1 MRRRQTST
9 PVPSRRSSRRWRRSA
24 SIPPSWLL
32 PIGCRPLWRP
42 IPSGSAS
49 RSGCRAGHPSAAAG
63 GERPLLA
70 VSAAAGRR
78 RAGGQRQR
86 GVAQRLMHHQQAG
99 TLGGL
104 RWCKTLHQMHRCGA
118 FCAAPLRRI
127 LPDLSPV
134 FAIKGPLCGLSF
146 WHSPCFISI
155 VAAAITEY

>member
-70 VSAAAGRR
+70 DVSAAAGRR

-99 TLGGL
+99 NAGRPAMVQNVTSN
-104 RWCKTLHQMHRCGA
+104 
-118 FCAAPLRRI
+118 APLWCILRARRRCAGYC
-127 LPDLSPV
+127 LTCPLF
-134 FAIKGPLCGLSF
+134 FAIKGPLCGLFSF
-146 WHSPCFISI
+146 L
-155 VAAAITEY
+155 A